1 MNKINSPWFL
11 RLISLLFALLL
22 FAYVNQSRIF
32 DNNNDNYIDGNN
44 VTQLTSTKTAK
55 VSIPLQLKVDS
66 SRYFVT
72 GYPEKVDVKLSGP
85 AALVTAT
92 INTQSFK
99 VYADLT
105 HLDVGIHKVKLTPDG
120 LNNELKYRVKPNYIY
135 VNIQPRKTVTLP
147 VKAKYDENNIAS
159 GYKAGS
165 PVLGADKVKVTGAK
179 DEIAKIKQVIAHVD
193 IPQNTKKTVD
203 TFAVLEALDD
213 KNRIV
218 NVILTPSTTSVN
230 LPISSMNNKT
240 VPVSFKAEGNNSSRD
255 FRFSSD
261 ITRVKVFG
269 SSKELANVDKIVA
282 KIDVSGIKNKK
293 TVTVDLDKS
302 NKNVSGLDPDSIQVT
317 VTPH

>member
-32 DNNNDNYIDGNN
+32 GNDNDNYNDGNN
-44 VTQLTSTKTAK
+44 VTQLTSTKTSK
-55 VSIPLQLKVDS
+55 VSVPLQLKVDS
-66 SRYFVT
+66 NRYFVT

-92 INTQSFK
+92 INTQGFK
-99 VYADLT
+99 VYADLS
-105 HLDVGIHKVKLTPDG
+105 HLKVGLHKVKLTPDG

-147 VKAKYDENNIAS
+147 VKVKYDDNIAS
-159 GYKAGS
+159 GYKVGS
-165 PVLGADKVKVTGAK
+165 PVLGSEKVKVTGAK
-179 DEIAKIKQVIAHVD
+179 DEIAKIKQVIARVD

-203 TFAVLEALDD
+203 TFAVIEALDS
-213 KNRIV
+213 KGKIV

-230 LPISSMNNKT
+230 LPISSGNNKT
-240 VPVSFKAEGNNSSRD
+240 VPVVFKARGNSSQN
-255 FRFSSD
+255 FSFSSNVTK
-261 ITRVKVFG
+261 IRVFG
-269 SSKELANVDKIVA
+269 SSRELSNIDKIIADVN
-282 KIDVSGIKNKK
+282 VSGIKNKK
-293 TVTVDLDKS
+293 TVTVDLDK
-302 NKNVSGLDPDSIQVT
+302 NEKHVSGLDPDSIQVT